1 VVLPNIFHPGKK
13 PSGPLFQPYQ
23 MDVAVWGLSGMNY
36 DPTRTVTVT
45 VVGLMTR
52 ATWQGIYVSA
62 RTALASGFFAS
73 VPEPG
78 APATPGVSI
87 TQPALSPTGYCFML
101 QPGAD
106 VNKARLDIGRMLVKY
121 ALEPVVSTD
130 QAGLILST
138 SVTLVNLITGFL
150 ALGFIV
156 GVAGLGVISTRAVVE
171 RLQQIGMLRA
181 LGYRRSLV
189 RRSFL
194 LESSLVAV
202 LGLIIGSTIGVWQ
215 AYRFFMVDKVFGNNM
230 RFHVP
235 FVEIAGFLLLA
246 YLATLLTTYLPART
260 ASRVAPAEALRYE

>member
-1 VVLPNIFHPGKK
+1 
-13 PSGPLFQPYQ
+13 
-23 MDVAVWGLSGMNY
+23 MA
-36 DPTRTVTVT
+36 
-45 VVGLMTR
+45 
-52 ATWQGIYVSA
+52 
-62 RTALASGFFAS
+62 
-73 VPEPG
+73 G
-78 APATPGVSI
+78 APPGPSAG
-87 TQPALSPTGYCFML
+87 TTLPGLSPTGYYFML
-101 QPGAD
+101 QPGAA
-106 VNKARLDIGRMLVKY
+106 VNKARLDLGRMLVRY
-121 ALEPVVSTD
+121 SLEPVVSTD

-138 SVTLVNLITGFL
+138 SATLVNLVTGFL

-202 LGLIIGSTIGVWQ
+202 LGLLIGSTIGVWQ
-215 AYRFFMVDKVFGNNM
+215 SYRFFMVDKVFGNLL
-230 RFHVP
+230 FHVP

-246 YLATLLTTYLPART
+246 YLATLLTTYLPARM